1 MLLAREPC
9 EFAGHGS
16 IVDADTDTV
25 RRAATNVVTKNVDS
39 NDFLNRRRDKSPRR
53 CRAQVIVNMD
63 GMK

>member
-1 MLLAREPC
+1 MP
-9 EFAGHGS
+9 FAGHGKM
-16 IVDADTDTV
+16 VDADRDTV
-25 RRAATNVVTKNVDS
+25 TSAAINVVTKNVDS

>member
-1 MLLAREPC
+1 MP
-9 EFAGHGS
+9 FAGHGKM
-16 IVDADTDTV
+16 VDADRDTV
-25 RRAATNVVTKNVDS
+25 TMAAIKVVTKNVDS